1 MINFDN
7 DVTIH
12 KSEMSREMEGEAVA
26 LVRHAMSIQQTDK
39 DVVKYVVTEM
49 NERQPADSGGAW
61 ECFVGEGLQAMS
73 LGQRLN
79 VDHIEGTYLYFNL
92 GGGGGK
98 EDVLLYKSSLM

>member
-1 MINFDN
+1 MVNFDN

-39 DVVKYVVTEM
+39 DVVQYVVTEM
-49 NERQPADSGGAW
+49 NEKQPDSGTW
-61 ECFVGEGLQAMS
+61 KCFVGKSLLAMS

-92 GGGGGK
+92 GGGGGGGK
-98 EDVLLYKSSLM
+98 QDVLLYKSFLM